1 MAIVFFSM
9 AMFGHQAWS
18 TIVQTL
24 TADMFPS
31 KAVGSVA
38 GLAGSMGTYGAML
51 FSLVVSYLIGHFGYT
66 PAFILAGL
74 LHPISFIL
82 VLIII
87 KKIESVKM
95 LTGPSNKTL
104 TVL

>member
-18 TIVQTL
+18 TMVQTL

-31 KAVGSVA
+31 GTVASVA
-38 GLAGSMGTYGAML
+38 GLAGSVGTYGAML
-51 FSLVVSYLIGHFGYT
+51 FSLLASYLFTHFGYT

-82 VLIII
+82 VLVII
-87 KKIESVKM
+87 KKIELVKM
-95 LTGPSNKTL
+95 KIDPSPKNQL
-104 TVL
+104 VV